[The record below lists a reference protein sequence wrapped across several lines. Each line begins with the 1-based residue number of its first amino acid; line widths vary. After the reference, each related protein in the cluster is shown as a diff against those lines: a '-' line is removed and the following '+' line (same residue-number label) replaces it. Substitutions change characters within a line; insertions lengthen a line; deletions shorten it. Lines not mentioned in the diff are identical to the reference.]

1 MGLQPGNKLGPYE
14 VVSPL
19 GAGGMGEVYRA
30 RDTKLNR
37 DVALKVLPEALAHD
51 AERMARFK
59 REAQLL
65 ASLNHPNI
73 ATIYGYEE
81 ANGVRAL
88 AMELVEGQSL
98 GELIA
103 GAGLKP
109 APTGD
114 LLPLARQIAEAL
126 EYAHE
131 RGIIHRDLKPAN
143 VKVTPEGIV
152 KVLDFG
158 LAKALDLQTASS
170 DLSNSPTMSP
180 TLSIAATQAG
190 VIIGTAAYMS
200 PEQARGKTVDRRA
213 DIWAFGCVLFEM
225 LSGRRPFEGDTVT
238 DILASVVKSEPEW
251 NALPADTPPRIRE
264 LIRRCLL
271 KDPKQRLRDIGEAR
285 IAIEE
290 VISGAGAGIE
300 TRPYDTGGATTGEH
314 KSPLRRALPW
324 VVAAVALILGLA
336 GGWWL
341 KNRQKPP
348 VTNWSA
354 EILGGPPFAMGPRIS
369 PDGHTLA
376 FQATVDRLTQVA
388 VMDTQSGDWAVLTK
402 NRSRGLVT
410 ELNWSPDGSEIYFDR
425 MYSVPK
431 GIYTVSRLGGDERLV
446 LKDAKG
452 PEVLPDGSL
461 LVTRLNSDRIFQ
473 LYHFWPDSDR
483 LEALDALPYGEDLC
497 PAVRVF
503 HDGQEAVFFG
513 KTSEQAAADP
523 SPHLHVIDLASGK
536 SRRLAP
542 QISIAVPSTLP
553 IFALAVSRDD
563 QSVLLDQMEGNLHR
577 IISIPRNGT
586 GAVQTLLTLTLPP
599 VFLDMGKNGDL
610 YLDQVDR
617 PYGVLR
623 FPASGGTPELLA
635 GSESS
640 GKEAH
645 YPVQLPGGRTLLG
658 AMVAGRRKLLAVTEG
673 GEQAPIVQTKE
684 DAFFPVSRV
693 GKDELAFLLGA
704 PGHAVVALASLA
716 DAQIVRRLDQVPAG
730 EVMGLAA
737 SPDGKTIYYVAS
749 GTVWAVPA
757 SGGPPRRVGAGDS
770 IAADP
775 NGRDLIVQFRDR
787 EGIRLMRVPVSG
799 GTGTPIP
806 MQGDLRMAGVELNP
820 DAVGKDGRVLF
831 TFTSP
836 DSWYYGAAI
845 LDPHSGKVE
854 RIPLNFG
861 GDVFAPGWLADG
873 RVTSAGLPTRV
884 MLWRFRSETP
894 GHK

>member
-1 MGLQPGNKLGPYE
+1 MGLQSGTKLGPYE

-37 DVALKVLPEALAHD
+37 DVALKVLPESLAHD
-51 AERMARFK
+51 AERMARFQ

-73 ATIYGYEE
+73 ATIHGLEE
-81 ANGVRAL
+81 SGSTRAL
-88 AMELVEGQSL
+88 VMELVEGQTL
-98 GELIA
+98 AEIV
-103 GAGLKP
+103 GARHGVPLQE
-109 APTGD
+109 A
-114 LLPLARQIAEAL
+114 LPMAKQIAEAL

-131 RGIIHRDLKPAN
+131 KGVIHRDLKPAN
-143 VKVTPEGIV
+143 VKITPEGTV

-158 LAKALDLQTASS
+158 LAKALDVDASTS
-170 DLSNSPTMSP
+170 SSNVSNSPTL
-180 TLSIAATQAG
+180 TAAATQAG
-190 VIIGTAAYMS
+190 VILGTAAYMS
-200 PEQARGKTVDRRA
+200 PEQAKGKSADRRA
-213 DIWAFGCVLFEM
+213 DIWSFGCVLFEM
-225 LSGRRPFEGDTVT
+225 LTGRRAFEGDSTT
-238 DILASVVKSEPEW
+238 DTLAAVLRAEPDW
-251 NALPADTPPRIRE
+251 DALPADTPAGIRR
-264 LIRRCLL
+264 LLRRCLA
-271 KDPKQRLRDIGEAR
+271 KDIKQRLQAIGEAR
-285 IAIEE
+285 IAIEDT
-290 VISGAGAGIE
+290 ISGTAAVDGSSVAV
-300 TRPYDTGGATTGEH
+300 
-314 KSPLRRALPW
+314 KSGDVGVRRAVPRRVLPW
-324 VVAAVALILGLA
+324 AIAVVVLIGLA
-336 GGWWL
+336 ALAGWWVRG
-341 KNRQKPP
+341 KRTTQPP
-348 VTNWSA
+348 NWSGQM
-354 EILGGPPFAMGPRIS
+354 LGGPVFAMGPRIS

-388 VMDTQSGDWAVLTK
+388 VMDTQSGDWTVLTK

-461 LVTRLNSDRIFQ
+461 LVTRLNSERIFQ

-503 HDGQEAVFFG
+503 HDGKEAVFLG

-523 SPHLHVIDLASGK
+523 SPHLHAIDLASGK

-553 IFALAVSRDD
+553 IFALAVSSDD
-563 QSVLLDQMEGNLHR
+563 QSVLVDQMEGNLHR
-577 IISIPRNGT
+577 IISIPRKGT

-645 YPVQLPGGRTLLG
+645 YPVQLPDGRTLLG
-658 AMVAGRRKLLAVTEG
+658 SMVAGRRKLLAVAEG

-684 DAFFPVSRV
+684 DTFFPASGV

-704 PGHAVVALASLA
+704 PGHVVVALASLA
-716 DAQIVRRLDQVPAG
+716 DGQIVRRLDQVPAG

-770 IAADP
+770 VAADP

-854 RIPLNFG
+854 RVPLNFG